1 MLIPSLVV
9 SVIDFEYLEG
19 IEKEDSVGD
28 DEDQRGV
35 EGREGEVVSED
46 EEDQTEA
53 PQHGQQQGQGQH
65 VLERKN
71 ISKKSGD
78 KNIMSEKCLT

>member
-28 DEDQRGV
+28 DEGQRGV

-71 ISKKSGD
+71 ISKK
-78 KNIMSEKCLT
+78 IW